1 LERHNQINHIMR
13 NGLVD
18 IFYKA
23 RGIARNVDDI
33 LRRCKDMENA
43 LDKLDKEETKAR
55 NVLIDEPT
63 GNERPFPV

>member
-1 LERHNQINHIMR
+1 
-13 NGLVD
+13 
-18 IFYKA
+18 
-23 RGIARNVDDI
+23 
-33 LRRCKDMENA
+33 MENA